1 MTRAH
6 VRLLGPCFK
15 TGRVQCRQIR
25 HRPSA
30 LPASPVR
37 SRKAVGRHGCPVSAS
52 RTPRESRV
60 ASKNAAVPRSRSS
73 SPGRSITASPEGDAY
88 LPARLVAAAKPVV
101 ALCPQKVHAA
111 EPGAAPRSGPRD
123 PGTKQPQAARRAE
136 FHGPTLRMHP
146 FTSGRFHVLLNSL
159 FKVLFNFPSRYLS
172 AIGLVPVFSLRWSL
186 PPALGCIPKQPD
198 S

>member
-1 MTRAH
+1 MPTDSPPTLSAPGQPDPVSRSGRQTRLPSLYQSNSP
-6 VRLLGPCFK
+6 RRPGGLEERG
-15 TGRVQCRQIR
+15 
-25 HRPSA
+25 RPSVPQQ
-30 LPASPVR
+30 LTRTGCNSKDV
-37 SRKAVGRHGCPVSAS
+37 AVL
-52 RTPRESRV
+52 
-60 ASKNAAVPRSRSS
+60 
-73 SPGRSITASPEGDAY
+73 AY

-111 EPGAAPRSGPRD
+111 EPGAAPRPGPRD
-123 PGTKQPQAARRAE
+123 PEAKQPQAARRAE